1 MCGLP
6 VSPVPLSTFWT
17 QSLEERVEVWE
28 RTKWTWET
36 TRLEGSPVA
45 QVCVNL
51 YNMIIRAHL
60 IVSPAKQPPRDL
72 SLSLNECFLTHK
84 IPIRRRVRSNE

>member
-1 MCGLP
+1 MICKTSSQLCKTLSFIKENISCSSISMCGLP

-36 TRLEGSPVA
+36 TRLGGSPVA
-45 QVCVNL
+45 QVCV
-51 YNMIIRAHL
+51 M
-60 IVSPAKQPPRDL
+60 
-72 SLSLNECFLTHK
+72 
-84 IPIRRRVRSNE
+84 

>member
-36 TRLEGSPVA
+36 SRLGGSPVA
-45 QVCVNL
+45 QVCV
-51 YNMIIRAHL
+51 M
-60 IVSPAKQPPRDL
+60 
-72 SLSLNECFLTHK
+72 
-84 IPIRRRVRSNE
+84 